1 MAYSCCFSLWGNLD
15 FLDSFKKC
23 FIILT
28 SDKKG
33 RRFPTQ
39 SNPPLTQ
46 LANPFFVFKIAK
58 KFQIK
63 NLREKGVGA
72 TKLLILDLQQCDQIR
87 RFLELIDNKF
97 YYKCS
102 PNVWW
107 LFGQLWKPSH
117 FKSNCWGYFLGN
129 FRGKIG
135 LFFISTSGH
144 TAGDIRMRQDNA
156 CVFNSR
162 YCDAILLNTRIFIVM
177 EQRILFL

>member
-1 MAYSCCFSLWGNLD
+1 MQFSSKTITFKMAYSCCFSLWGNLD

-87 RFLELIDNKF
+87 RFT
-97 YYKCS
+97 
-102 PNVWW
+102 NVAQM
-107 LFGQLWKPSH
+107 FGDFLGSCENHRILSQTVEATFWATLGEKL
-117 FKSNCWGYFLGN
+117 GYFL
-129 FRGKIG
+129 FQR
-135 LFFISTSGH
+135 LVT
-144 TAGDIRMRQDNA
+144 
-156 CVFNSR
+156 
-162 YCDAILLNTRIFIVM
+162 LLEIYG
-177 EQRILFL
+177 